1 VRVFSTA
8 VCGGGGVTGFF
19 GGDLGG
25 GRFFDFIRY
34 AAFDLVTPSVLIH
47 ASDLVW
53 VCDWFGTSLSRLPL

>member
-1 VRVFSTA
+1 
-8 VCGGGGVTGFF
+8 VTGFF

-25 GRFFDFIRY
+25 GRFFGFIRY